1 MSNSEV
7 SNSGVVPEDVAQEDV
22 VPEAGSSVPSVP
34 SPRSTPDA
42 TTPRRKPSLSDT
54 AAGVVW
60 GITRIALGFIF
71 FWAFLDKMFGLG
83 KSTPSNKAWIHGG
96 SPTTG
101 FLDSVKGPF
110 AGFFHGMAGQTWADY
125 LFMIGLCGI
134 GIALILGVA
143 MRLAVLGGVAMMVFM
158 YLASLPLSSNPF
170 LDDHLIYALVLIG
183 LALVRAD
190 HKIGLGSW
198 WERVPVLGL
207 L

>member
-1 MSNSEV
+1 MSNS
-7 SNSGVVPEDVAQEDV
+7 DV
-22 VPEAGSSVPSVP
+22 VPEAESSVPPVPSVTSVP
-34 SPRSTPDA
+34 APRSTPDA
-42 TTPRRKPSLSDT
+42 TTRRKPSLSDT

-83 KSTPSNKAWIHGG
+83 KSTPSDKAWIHGG
-96 SPTTG
+96 SPTKG

-158 YLASLPLSSNPF
+158 YLASLPLTSNPF

-190 HKIGLGSW
+190 HKIGLGGW
-198 WERVPVLGL
+198 WERVPILGL

>member
-1 MSNSEV
+1 MSESNRILSE
-7 SNSGVVPEDVAQEDV
+7 SD
-22 VPEAGSSVPSVP
+22 SSVPSVP
-34 SPRSTPDA
+34 SPRPGSDA
-42 TTPRRKPSLSDT
+42 APRRRSSLPDK
-54 AAGVVW
+54 AAGLVW
-60 GITRIALGFIF
+60 GLTRIALGFIF

-83 KSTPSNKAWIHGG
+83 KSTPSGKAWIHGG
-96 SPTTG
+96 SPTQG
-101 FLDSVKGPF
+101 YLSSVQGPL

-134 GIALILGVA
+134 GVALILGVA
-143 MRLAVLGGVAMMVFM
+143 MRLATLCGVALLVFM

-170 LDDHLIYALVLIG
+170 LDEHLIYALVLIG

-190 HKIGLGSW
+190 HKIGLGGL